1 MTDCYIP
8 FLSEEERIYLNTTA
22 SYSQARRMSNI
33 SSSTLERN
41 STESNHSNYRNNSIS
56 SLWKRR
62 ASSES
67 YESYT
72 SEDKYQYPSA
82 KAKELD
88 SLIFDQPQ
96 RTMRLSLT
104 PRCAI

>member
-8 FLSEEERIYLNTTA
+8 FLSEEEKIYLNTTA
-22 SYSQARRMSNI
+22 SYSQARRTSSVSNP
-33 SSSTLERN
+33 LERN
-41 STESNHSNYRNNSIS
+41 SIESNQSSHRQNSIS

-72 SEDKYQYPSA
+72 SEDKFYYPSA

-88 SLIFDQPQ
+88 CLIFDQPQ